1 MGCIYSIPQDKV
13 AVIEFCGK
21 FDRLSHPGC
30 LCLPVP
36 CVCSYAGAVSMRVQQ
51 LNVRVESKSKD
62 NVFVAL
68 TVAVQFMVLKER
80 IYEAFYKLSSPANQI
95 NSFVFDAVRAQV
107 PKLTLDEVFE
117 EKNEIADHVREQ
129 LAAQMSEFGFKIIQ
143 ALVID
148 LDPDDKVKNAMNE
161 INANR
166 RLRIAAQ
173 EKAEADKIMMVKRAE
188 ADAESKFLQGEGVAR
203 QRKAIVEGLRDSVH
217 DFTERVGE
225 IAPKDV
231 LELVL
236 VTQYFD
242 TLKEVGLHSEN
253 NTLFIPHNP
262 GSLNTLAKEI
272 KEGFSGL
279 SSSSQLRA

>member
-1 MGCIYSIPQDKV
+1 MGCIHSVPEDRV
-13 AVIEFCGK
+13 VIVEQFGK
-21 FDRLSHPGC
+21 FSHLSYPGC

-36 CVCSYAGAVSMRVQQ
+36 CICTYAGAVSMRIQQ
-51 LNVRVESKSKD
+51 LNVQCESKTKD
-62 NVFVAL
+62 AVFLRL
-68 TVAVQFMVLKER
+68 TVAVQYVVLKDR
-80 IYEAFYKLSSPANQI
+80 IYEAFYKLSSPTHQI
-95 NSFVFDAVRAQV
+95 NSFVFDAVRSQV

-117 EKNEIADHVREQ
+117 EKEQIANQVQEQ
-129 LAAQMSEFGFKIIQ
+129 LTTQMAEFGFRILETLI
-143 ALVID
+143 ID

-173 EKAEADKIMMVKRAE
+173 EKAEADKILLVKRAE

-217 DFTERVGE
+217 DFTERVDE

-236 VTQYFD
+236 ITQYFD
-242 TLKEVGLHSEN
+242 TLKEVSTHSEN
-253 NTLFIPHNP
+253 NTLLLPHNP
-262 GSLNTLAKEI
+262 GALNQLSKEI
-272 KEGFSGL
+272 KQGFSGHK
-279 SSSSQLRA
+279 

>member
-1 MGCIYSIPQDKV
+1 MGCIHAVPQDQV
-13 AVIEFCGK
+13 AVVERFGK
-21 FDRLSHPGC
+21 FDRLSYPGC

-36 CVCSYAGAVSMRVQQ
+36 CVCTYAGAVSMRVQQ

-62 NVFVAL
+62 NVFISMV
-68 TVAVQFMVLKER
+68 VAVQFVVLKDR
-80 IYEAFYKLSSPANQI
+80 IYEAFYKLSSPTHQI

-117 EKNEIADHVREQ
+117 EKNQIADHVREQ
-129 LAAQMSEFGFKIIQ
+129 LAAQMTEFGFKILQTLI
-143 ALVID
+143 ID
-148 LDPDDKVKNAMNE
+148 LEPDDKVKNAMNE

-173 EKAEADKIMMVKRAE
+173 EKAEADKIMLVKRAE
-188 ADAESKFLQGEGVAR
+188 ADAESKYLQGDGVAR
-203 QRKAIVEGLRDSVH
+203 QRRAIVEGLRDSVH

-242 TLKEVGLHSEN
+242 TLKEVGLHSQN

-262 GSLNTLAKEI
+262 GSLNKLAREI
-272 KEGFSGL
+272 KDGFSGTI
-279 SSSSQLRA
+279 SA

>member
-1 MGCIYSIPQDKV
+1 
-13 AVIEFCGK
+13 
-21 FDRLSHPGC
+21 
-30 LCLPVP
+30 
-36 CVCSYAGAVSMRVQQ
+36 MRVQQ

-62 NVFVAL
+62 NVFVSL
-68 TVAVQFMVLKER
+68 TIAVQFVVLKER
-80 IYEAFYKLSSPANQI
+80 IYEAFYKLTSPANQI

-107 PKLTLDEVFE
+107 PKLNLDEVFE
-117 EKNEIADHVREQ
+117 EKNQIADHVREQ
-129 LAAQMSEFGFKIIQ
+129 LAAQMSDFGFKILQ
-143 ALVID
+143 ALVIE

-203 QRKAIVEGLRDSVH
+203 QRKAIIEGLRDSVH

-225 IAPKDV
+225 VAPKDV

-279 SSSSQLRA
+279 GTSQVRA

>member
-13 AVIEFCGK
+13 AVVEVCGK
-21 FDRLSHPGC
+21 FSRLSHPGC

-36 CVCSYAGAVSMRVQQ
+36 CVCTYAGSVSMRVQQ

-68 TVAVQFMVLKER
+68 TVAVQFVVLKDR

-117 EKNEIADHVREQ
+117 EKNQIADHVREQ
-129 LAAQMSEFGFKIIQ
+129 LASQMSEFGFKILQTLI
-143 ALVID
+143 IE

-279 SSSSQLRA
+279 SNPQVKV

>member
-1 MGCIYSIPQDKV
+1 
-13 AVIEFCGK
+13 
-21 FDRLSHPGC
+21 
-30 LCLPVP
+30 
-36 CVCSYAGAVSMRVQQ
+36 
-51 LNVRVESKSKD
+51 
-62 NVFVAL
+62 
-68 TVAVQFMVLKER
+68 
-80 IYEAFYKLSSPANQI
+80 
-95 NSFVFDAVRAQV
+95 
-107 PKLTLDEVFE
+107 
-117 EKNEIADHVREQ
+117 
-129 LAAQMSEFGFKIIQ
+129 MSEFGFKIIQ

-173 EKAEADKIMMVKRAE
+173 EKAEADNIIMVKRAE
-188 ADAESKFLQGEGVAR
+188 AESESKYLQGEGVAR

>member
-13 AVIEFCGK
+13 AVIEVCGK
-21 FDRLSHPGC
+21 FNRLSHPGC

-36 CVCSYAGAVSMRVQQ
+36 CVCTYAGAVSMRVQQ

-68 TVAVQFMVLKER
+68 TIAVQFVVLKER
-80 IYEAFYKLSSPANQI
+80 IYEAFYKLTSPANQI

-107 PKLTLDEVFE
+107 PKLNLDEVFE
-117 EKNEIADHVREQ
+117 EKNQIADHVREQ
-129 LAAQMSEFGFKIIQ
+129 LAAQMSDFGFKILQ
-143 ALVID
+143 ALVIE

-279 SSSSQLRA
+279 GNSQVRA

>member
-1 MGCIYSIPQDKV
+1 
-13 AVIEFCGK
+13 
-21 FDRLSHPGC
+21 
-30 LCLPVP
+30 
-36 CVCSYAGAVSMRVQQ
+36 MRVQQ

-68 TVAVQFMVLKER
+68 TVAVQFVVLKDR

-117 EKNEIADHVREQ
+117 EKNQIADHVREQ
-129 LAAQMSEFGFKIIQ
+129 LASQMSDFGFKILQTLI
-143 ALVID
+143 IE

-279 SSSSQLRA
+279 SNPQVKV

>member
-1 MGCIYSIPQDKV
+1 MAIPEDRV
-13 AVIEFCGK
+13 AVVEYFGK
-21 FDRLSHPGC
+21 FSSLAHPGC

-36 CVCSYAGAVSMRVQQ
+36 CIWTHAGAVSMRIQQ
-51 LNVRVESKSKD
+51 LNVRVETKTKD
-62 NVFVAL
+62 NVFISLVI
-68 TVAVQFMVLKER
+68 AVQYVVLKER
-80 IYEAFYKLSSPANQI
+80 IYEAFYKLSSPTHQI

-107 PKLTLDEVFE
+107 PKLNLDEVFE
-117 EKNEIADHVREQ
+117 MKEHIADQVREQ
-129 LAAQMSEFGFKIIQ
+129 LATQMAEFGFRIIET
-143 ALVID
+143 LIID
-148 LDPDDKVKNAMNE
+148 LDPDEKVKNAMNE

-173 EKAEADKIMMVKRAE
+173 EKAEADKIMIVKRAE
-188 ADAESKFLQGEGVAR
+188 AEAESKYLQGDGVAR
-203 QRKAIVEGLRDSVH
+203 QRRAIVEGLRDSVQ
-217 DFTERVGE
+217 DFTQRVDE

-262 GSLNTLAKEI
+262 GSLTQLSKEI
-272 KEGFSGL
+272 KEGFAGV
-279 SSSSQLRA
+279 SSK